1 MNAPHLHLLLNHF
14 PIIGTLLGLGVMFF
28 GFLRRSDDVKI
39 TALWIWL
46 IMGILAIPVLLT
58 GEPAEEAV
66 EGLAGVSENFL
77 HEHEEAGETAF
88 WIVAAA
94 GLLSLFA
101 LFRFRSKPAWLQT
114 MVLITTLV
122 AGVGFASM
130 AYTGY
135 LGGKIRHSEIRG
147 AQNGATTTDLGLP
160 EREEHEDDD

>member
-77 HEHEEAGETAF
+77 HEHEEAGET
-88 WIVAAA
+88 
-94 GLLSLFA
+94 
-101 LFRFRSKPAWLQT
+101 
-114 MVLITTLV
+114 
-122 AGVGFASM
+122 
-130 AYTGY
+130 
-135 LGGKIRHSEIRG
+135 
-147 AQNGATTTDLGLP
+147 
-160 EREEHEDDD
+160 